1 MAEKNETGKTG
12 EAVACSF
19 LRINGYTIL
28 ETNWRY
34 HRYELD
40 IIARNENDNE
50 LVVVE
55 VKTRSEKYLVAP
67 EDAVDRK
74 KIRHIVSAT
83 NAYIR
88 RYNIELPVRFDII
101 CLVKQDQSY
110 FVERHIEDA
119 FYAPLN
125 CR

>member
-12 EAVACSF
+12 ELTACSF

-34 HRYELD
+34 RRYELD
-40 IIARNENDNE
+40 IIAKSGDE

-88 RYNIELPVRFDII
+88 RYDVELPVRFDII
-101 CLVKQDQSY
+101 CLVKQEQSY
-110 FVERHIEDA
+110 IVERHIEDA
-119 FYAPLN
+119 FYAPVN